1 MGYFSIAII
10 GGTGGIGKWF
20 ADFFARTGFSVH
32 VTGRKKGL
40 PIPELAALCRVIV
53 VAVPIAATV
62 DVIKTVGAH
71 LPADSLLMDLTS
83 LKEEPVKAMLAATRA
98 EAVGCHPLFGPDASS
113 MRGNNIVLCPARGE
127 GWISFMKGLFE
138 ANGAHVTITSPEKHD
153 RMMSLVQGLTHFN
166 TIMMELAIRDS
177 GRQQSEL
184 EPFSTPV
191 FRTKRSLGARLFGPN
206 IDLYAA
212 ILTKNP
218 YIMEV
223 IENYER
229 NLSLIKGLIASR
241 DTSGLT
247 EILKR

>member
-1 MGYFSIAII
+1 MGDFSIGII

-20 ADFFARTGFSVH
+20 ADFFAKAGFTVY
-32 VTGRKKGL
+32 VAGRKEGL
-40 PIPELAALCRVIV
+40 PIPELAVRCRVIV

-62 DVIKTVGAH
+62 EVIKNVGAH

-83 LKEEPVKAMLAATRA
+83 LKEETVKAMLAATRA

-113 MRGNNIVLCPARGE
+113 IRGNNMVLCPARGE
-127 GWISFMKGLFE
+127 VWFSFMKGLFE
-138 ANGAHVTITSPEKHD
+138 ANGARVTIASPEEHD

-166 TIMMELAIRDS
+166 TLMMELALRDS
-177 GRQQSEL
+177 GRNESEL
-184 EPFSTPV
+184 EPFSTPI
-191 FRTKRSLGARLFGPN
+191 FRTKKALGARLFGPN
-206 IDLYAA
+206 ADLYAA

-241 DTSGLT
+241 DTSGLAET
-247 EILKR
+247 LKR